1 MHDFAYNLFTRR
13 IRTYWNAVLIA
24 ATVSIGDMRS
34 DGDLPTRPPY
44 AIVQLLPDA
53 SDAFSSKERIGD
65 QILTH
70 HLHVGSSPAETR
82 ITDFLN

>member
-1 MHDFAYNLFTRR
+1 MHAFAYNLLTRR
-13 IRTYWNAVLIA
+13 LRTYWNAVLIA
-24 ATVSIGDMRS
+24 ATVSIGDMRA

-44 AIVQLLPDA
+44 AIVHMLPDA
-53 SDAFSSKERIGD
+53 RDTFSSKERVGE

-70 HLHVGSSPAETR
+70 HLHVGSSPGESR